1 MKIMAMAIFFFLG
14 FGSYDSLAA
23 PCSADAKLTNFH
35 QIESNKFFFAFDV
48 SSTQCTAYA
57 CRGYVKFAIKY
68 HFRSGGTSGLTD
80 NALVSYTVEKSNS
93 SGHTIRKLRV
103 SAFLPTT
110 SARYRPAT
118 SSALAQLIP
127 RLYGF
132 AANQLSS
139 CARISFR

>member
-93 SGHTIRKLRV
+93 SGHTTLEHYVGNPADVVIDDVGVTEV
-103 SAFLPTT
+103 SCSTP
-110 SARYRPAT
+110 
-118 SSALAQLIP
+118 
-127 RLYGF
+127 
-132 AANQLSS
+132 
-139 CARISFR
+139 